1 MNMNKI
7 RLTELDLFNL
17 KYQFF
22 ENLATNSKKNKP
34 PTKLEDFENIPKFK
48 VECIILSLLERINN
62 RSLTHLNFDKIEQE
76 INRTTK
82 GKE

>member
-7 RLTELDLFNL
+7 RLTKLDLFNL

-48 VECIILSLLERINN
+48 GPLIITSLSKKEIAVAQ
-62 RSLTHLNFDKIEQE
+62 RS
-76 INRTTK
+76 
-82 GKE
+82 

>member
-17 KYQFF
+17 KYQSF

-48 VECIILSLLERINN
+48 VSLIITSLPKKRNK

-76 INRTTK
+76 IKKREK
-82 GKE
+82 Y

>member
-17 KYQFF
+17 KYQSF
-22 ENLATNSKKNKP
+22 ENLATNSKKSKP

-48 VECIILSLLERINN
+48 VECIIPSLLKRINN

-76 INRTTK
+76 IKKREK
-82 GKE
+82 YD

>member
-1 MNMNKI
+1 MSTNKI
-7 RLTELDLFNL
+7 QLTELDLFNL

-48 VECIILSLLERINN
+48 VRLIIT
-62 RSLTHLNFDKIEQE
+62 SLTKKE
-76 INRTTK
+76 ISVAQRSQLMLK
-82 GKE
+82 